1 MALRL
6 NAEQKYIRDI
16 FSGKLEYII
25 PPYQRAY
32 SWNAEQCEVL
42 LEDLKNAFLENNKQG
57 YFLGNIVLAKSSE
70 KRNTVE
76 VIDGQQR
83 LITLT
88 LLIQV
93 LSNLLPNNIDLK
105 NIIWINDSEGKPV
118 NIRLKTRV
126 FEDKDAIYLKEVI
139 TTPTKNLL
147 VDKKDNNFKI
157 NINYFYKELKKFQI
171 NNTYDSDKDSNN
183 EIINKFTNFL
193 LDYVS
198 LLPIESE
205 DSEYK
210 EARKKALKI
219 FETINNRGLE
229 LSNADIFK
237 AELYSMALNDLK
249 DEDFIKRWQ
258 SLDKKCDDIQYSID
272 RIFKIYSYKIRGKN
286 GVKSSEIGLRD
297 FFDTKN
303 KISPF
308 NNKSHNEIMDDLDDI
323 VSAIEFFNDTKKISH
338 YNELPKW
345 FQLIDIYTNN
355 YPKDLLIV
363 YLSLFNN
370 SINFPED
377 EVIRFS
383 KSLVRYCYFK
393 GATTTIKYYI
403 YDLTINIMDNSWK
416 EFYPENKRDYYYFG
430 RLYKG
435 FALLLA
441 YLHPEQKSVSQY
453 SIKKLKDITKGML
466 NEYIEDFS
474 IFDLIGN
481 NIPSDIT
488 IKELHNGNI
497 ESKFYD
503 ILYIQNNMA
512 NWNST
517 LQKERKEEL
526 KKRLEYFFRNPNENH

>member
-32 SWNAEQCEVL
+32 SWSRDNCEVL
-42 LEDLKNAFLENNKQG
+42 FEDLKNAFLENNEQG

-70 KRNTVE
+70 KRDTVE

-93 LSNLLPNNIDLK
+93 LSNLLPKNIDLK
-105 NIIWINDSEGKPV
+105 NMIWINDSEGKPV
-118 NIRLKTRV
+118 EIRLKTRV
-126 FEDKDAIYLKEVI
+126 FEDKDAKYLKEVI
-139 TTPTKNLL
+139 STPVGNLE
-147 VDKKDNNFKI
+147 VAKKDNNFKV
-157 NINYFYKELKKFQI
+157 NIKYFYEELKKFQEV
-171 NNTYDSDKDSNN
+171 NNL
-183 EIINKFTNFL
+183 NKFSDFL
-193 LDYVS
+193 LNYVS

-205 DSEYK
+205 DSQYK

-237 AELYSMALNDLK
+237 AELYSMALNDLNDDK
-249 DEDFIKRWQ
+249 FIERWKN
-258 SLDKKCDDIQYSID
+258 LDKKCDDTKYSMD
-272 RIFKIYSYKIRGKN
+272 RIFKIYSYKIRGQN
-286 GVKSSEIGLRD
+286 GIKSSEIGLRD

-308 NNKSHNEIMDDLDDI
+308 NNKSYNEIMDDLDSI
-323 VSAIEFFNDTKKISH
+323 INAIEFFNDTKKISH
-338 YNELPKW
+338 YDELPKW

-363 YLSLFNN
+363 YLSLLNN
-370 SINFPED
+370 SINFSEN
-377 EVIRFS
+377 EVIKFS

-403 YDLTINIMDNSWK
+403 YDLTISIMDNSWQ
-416 EFYPENKRDYYYFG
+416 EFYPDYERDYFYFG

-435 FALLLA
+435 YALLLA

-453 SIKKLKDITKGML
+453 TIKKLKDIL
-466 NEYIEDFS
+466 NYTHNDYSDFS
-474 IFDLIGN
+474 LIGN
-481 NIPSDIT
+481 NIPMDIT
-488 IKELHNGNI
+488 KKELYNSNI
-497 ESKFYD
+497 KSNFYD
-503 ILYIQNNMA
+503 VNYLKNNI
-512 NWNST
+512 NTWNN
-517 LQKERKEEL
+517 EL
-526 KKRLEYFFRNPNENH
+526 HKNRQLKLKQRLVDFFRNPNEN

>member
-32 SWNAEQCEVL
+32 SWSRDNCEVL
-42 LEDLKNAFLENNKQG
+42 FEDLKNAFLENNEQG

-70 KRNTVE
+70 KRDTVE

-93 LSNLLPNNIDLK
+93 LSNLLPKNIDLK
-105 NIIWINDSEGKPV
+105 NMIWINDSEGKPV
-118 NIRLKTRV
+118 EIRLKTRV
-126 FEDKDAIYLKEVI
+126 FEDKDAKYLKEVI
-139 TTPTKNLL
+139 TTPVGNLE
-147 VDKKDNNFKI
+147 VAKKDNNFKI
-157 NINYFYKELKKFQI
+157 NIKYFYEELKKFQEV
-171 NNTYDSDKDSNN
+171 NNLSKFSD
-183 EIINKFTNFL
+183 FL
-193 LDYVS
+193 LNYVS

-205 DSEYK
+205 DSQYK

-237 AELYSMALNDLK
+237 AELYSMALNDLNDDK
-249 DEDFIKRWQ
+249 FIERWKN
-258 SLDKKCDDIQYSID
+258 LDKKCDDIKYSMD
-272 RIFKIYSYKIRGKN
+272 RIFKIYSYKIRGQN
-286 GVKSSEIGLRD
+286 GIKSSEIGLRD

-308 NNKSHNEIMDDLDDI
+308 NNKSYNEIMDDLDSI
-323 VSAIEFFNDTKKISH
+323 INAIEFFNDTKKISH

-363 YLSLFNN
+363 YLSLLNN
-370 SINFPED
+370 SINFPEN
-377 EVIRFS
+377 EVIKFS

-403 YDLTINIMDNSWK
+403 YDLTISIMDNSWQ
-416 EFYPENKRDYYYFG
+416 EFYPKNERDYFYFG

-435 FALLLA
+435 YALLLA

-453 SIKKLKDITKGML
+453 TIKKLKDILDYTH
-466 NEYIEDFS
+466 YDYSDFS
-474 IFDLIGN
+474 LIGN
-481 NIPSDIT
+481 NIPMDITKKELYNSDIKSDFYDVNYLKNNINT
-488 IKELHNGNI
+488 WNDELHKNR
-497 ESKFYD
+497 
-503 ILYIQNNMA
+503 Q
-512 NWNST
+512 
-517 LQKERKEEL
+517 L
-526 KKRLEYFFRNPNENH
+526 KLKQRLVDFFRNPNENQ

>member
-25 PPYQRAY
+25 PSYQRAY
-32 SWNAEQCEVL
+32 SWGKEQCEVL
-42 LEDLKNAFLENNKQG
+42 FEDLKNAFLENNEQG

-70 KRNTVE
+70 KRDTLE

-83 LITLT
+83 LITIT

-93 LSNLLPNNIDLK
+93 LSSFLPKNIDLK
-105 NIIWINDSEGKPV
+105 NIIWINDSEGKPLK
-118 NIRLKTRV
+118 IRLKTRV
-126 FEDKDAIYLKEVI
+126 FEDKDATYLKEVI
-139 TTPTKNLL
+139 TTSSESLTVL
-147 VDKKDNNFKI
+147 KKDNNFKI
-157 NINYFYKELKKFQI
+157 NIKYFYEELKKFQEI
-171 NNTYDSDKDSNN
+171 NN
-183 EIINKFTNFL
+183 INKFSDFL
-193 LDYVS
+193 LNYVS

-205 DSEYK
+205 DSQYK

-237 AELYSMALNDLK
+237 AELYSMALNNL
-249 DEDFIKRWQ
+249 EEEEFIKRWK
-258 SLDKKCDDIQYSID
+258 SLDKKCDDIKYSMD
-272 RIFKIYSYKIRGKN
+272 RIFKIYSYKIRGEN

-303 KISPF
+303 NISPF
-308 NNKSHNEIMDDLDDI
+308 NNKSYNEIMDDLDDI
-323 VSAIEFFNDTKKISH
+323 VNAIEFFNDTKKISH

-363 YLSLFNN
+363 YLSLLNN
-370 SINFPED
+370 NINFPED

-383 KSLVRYCYFK
+383 KSLVRYCYFQ

-403 YDLTINIMDNSWK
+403 YDLTINVMNNSWK
-416 EFYPENKRDYYYFG
+416 EFYPKNERDNNYFG

-453 SIKKLKDITKGML
+453 TIKKLKDIL
-466 NEYIEDFS
+466 NYKNSEYS
-474 IFDLIGN
+474 YFDLIGN
-481 NIPSDIT
+481 NIPMDIT
-488 IKELHNGNI
+488 KRELYNSNIKSDFHDVDYLRDNVNNWNDELH
-497 ESKFYD
+497 KKR
-503 ILYIQNNMA
+503 Q
-512 NWNST
+512 T
-517 LQKERKEEL
+517 EL
-526 KKRLEYFFRNPNENH
+526 KQRLEDFFRHPNENQ

>member
-32 SWNAEQCEVL
+32 SWGKEQCEVL
-42 LEDLKNAFLENNKQG
+42 FEDLKNAFLENSEQG

-70 KRNTVE
+70 KRDTVE

-83 LITLT
+83 LITIT

-93 LSNLLPNNIDLK
+93 MSSFLPKNIDLK
-105 NIIWINDSEGKPV
+105 NIIWINDSEGKPLK
-118 NIRLKTRV
+118 IRLKTRV
-126 FEDKDAIYLKEVI
+126 FEDKDATYLKEVI
-139 TTPTKNLL
+139 DTSTESLTVL
-147 VDKKDNNFKI
+147 KKDNNFKI
-157 NINYFYKELKKFQI
+157 NIKYFYEELKKFQEI
-171 NNTYDSDKDSNN
+171 NNIDKFSD
-183 EIINKFTNFL
+183 FL
-193 LDYVS
+193 LNYVS

-205 DSEYK
+205 DNQYK

-237 AELYSMALNDLK
+237 AELYSMALNNLK
-249 DEDFIKRWQ
+249 DDDFIKRWK
-258 SLDKKCDDIQYSID
+258 SLDKKCDDIKYSLD
-272 RIFKIYSYKIRGKN
+272 RVFKIYSYKIRGEN

-303 KISPF
+303 NISPF
-308 NNKSHNEIMDDLDDI
+308 NNKSYNEIMDDLDDI
-323 VSAIEFFNDTKKISH
+323 VNAIEFFNDTKKISH

-363 YLSLFNN
+363 YLSLLNN
-370 SINFPED
+370 STNFPED

-383 KSLVRYCYFK
+383 KSLVRYCYFQ

-403 YDLTINIMDNSWK
+403 YDLTINIMDNTWK
-416 EFYPENKRDYYYFG
+416 EFYPEDERDNNYFG

-441 YLHPEQKSVSQY
+441 YLHPKQKSVSQY
-453 SIKKLKDITKGML
+453 TIKKLKDIL
-466 NEYIEDFS
+466 DYRHYDYSDFS
-474 IFDLIGN
+474 LIGN
-481 NIPSDIT
+481 NIPMDIT
-488 IKELHNGNI
+488 KKELYDSSVKSNFHDVNYLKENI
-497 ESKFYD
+497 
-503 ILYIQNNMA
+503 NT
-512 NWNST
+512 WNDE
-517 LQKERKEEL
+517 LHKKRQIEL
-526 KKRLEYFFRNPNENH
+526 KKRLENFFREANENQ

>member
-32 SWNAEQCEVL
+32 SWSKEHCEVL
-42 LEDLKNAFLENNKQG
+42 LEDLKNAFLENNEHG

-70 KRNTVE
+70 KRDTVE

-88 LLIQV
+88 LLIQT
-93 LSNLLPNNIDLK
+93 LSNLLPKNIDLK
-105 NIIWINDSEGKPV
+105 NMVWINDSEGKAV
-118 NIRLKTRV
+118 DIRLKTRV
-126 FEDKDAIYLKEVI
+126 FEDKDAKYLKEVI
-139 TTPTKNLL
+139 TTPIENLI
-147 VDKKDNNFKI
+147 VAKKDNNFKI
-157 NINYFYKELKKFQI
+157 NIKYFDEELKKFQEV
-171 NNTYDSDKDSNN
+171 NSLSKFSD
-183 EIINKFTNFL
+183 FL
-193 LDYVS
+193 LNYVS

-205 DSEYK
+205 DSQYR

-237 AELYSMALNDLK
+237 AELYSMALNNLN
-249 DEDFIKRWQ
+249 DEEFITRWKI
-258 SLDKKCDDIQYSID
+258 LDKKCDDIKYSID
-272 RIFKIYSYKIRGKN
+272 RIFKIYSYKIRGQS
-286 GVKSSEIGLRD
+286 GIKSSEIGLRD
-297 FFDTKN
+297 FFDTKY
-303 KISPF
+303 KYSPF
-308 NNKSHNEIMDDLDDI
+308 NTKSYNEIMDNLDAI
-323 VSAIEFFNDTKKISH
+323 VSAIEFFDDVKKTSH
-338 YNELPKW
+338 SSELPKW

-363 YLSLFNN
+363 YLSLFDN

-403 YDLTINIMDNSWK
+403 YDLTIGAVNNTWK
-416 EFYPENKRDYYYFG
+416 EFYPEDKRDYNYFG

-435 FALLLA
+435 YALLLA

-453 SIKKLKDITKGML
+453 TIKKLKDIL
-466 NEYIEDFS
+466 NYNHYDYSDFY
-474 IFDLIGN
+474 LIGN
-481 NIPSDIT
+481 CIPMDIT
-488 IKELHNGNI
+488 KKELSSRYI

-503 ILYIQNNMA
+503 VSYLRNNIN
-512 NWNST
+512 NWNDE
-517 LQKERKEEL
+517 LHKERQSEL
-526 KKRLEYFFRNPNENH
+526 KERLKNFFRN

>member
-6 NAEQKYIRDI
+6 NAEQKFIRDI

-32 SWNAEQCEVL
+32 SWGEEQCEVL
-42 LEDLKNAFLENNKQG
+42 FEDLKNAFLENNEQG
-57 YFLGNIVLAKSSE
+57 YFLGNIVLAKSTE
-70 KRNTVE
+70 KRDILE

-93 LSNLLPNNIDLK
+93 LSSLLPKNIDLK
-105 NIIWINDSEGKPV
+105 NILWINDSEGNPV
-118 NIRLKTRV
+118 EIRLKTRV
-126 FEDKDAIYLKEVI
+126 FEDKDSKYLKEVI
-139 TTPTKNLL
+139 TSPIKDLT
-147 VDKKDNNFKI
+147 VAKKDNNFKI
-157 NINYFYKELKKFQI
+157 NIKYFYEELKKFKEI
-171 NNTYDSDKDSNN
+171 NNINQFSD
-183 EIINKFTNFL
+183 FL
-193 LDYVS
+193 LNYVS

-205 DSEYK
+205 DSQYK

-237 AELYSMALNDLK
+237 AELYSMALNDLN
-249 DEDFIKRWQ
+249 DEKFIIRWKN
-258 SLDKKCDDIQYSID
+258 LDKKCDDIKYSID

-286 GVKSSEIGLRD
+286 GIKSSEIGLRD

-308 NNKSHNEIMDDLDDI
+308 NTKSYNEIMDDLDDI
-323 VSAIEFFNDTKKISH
+323 VSAIEFFDDTKKISH

-370 SINFPED
+370 NIDFPEN
-377 EVIRFS
+377 EVIKFS
-383 KSLVRYCYFK
+383 KSLVKYCYFK

-403 YDLTINIMDNSWK
+403 YDLTINIMDNTWK
-416 EFYPENKRDYYYFG
+416 EFYPEYKRDYTYFG
-430 RLYKG
+430 RLYQG

-453 SIKKLKDITKGML
+453 TIKKIKDILKYQTH
-466 NEYIEDFS
+466 EYS
-474 IFDLIGN
+474 HFDLIGN
-481 NIPSDIT
+481 NIPIDIT
-488 IKELHNGNI
+488 KNELYDSNIKSNFLDVNYLKENI
-497 ESKFYD
+497 D
-503 ILYIQNNMA
+503 
-512 NWNST
+512 NWNDD
-517 LQKERKEEL
+517 LHKKRQIEL
-526 KKRLEYFFRNPNENH
+526 KKRLEDFFRNPNENQ